1 MSFLQKSNYEKSDR
15 SNFENLFDVEIG
27 KEQKPYMQCKQS
39 LIIPSS
45 NSPMKTIEG
54 TESSSMMTGA
64 KQATI
69 GLGIAAMALYAV
81 KAKRSKNSQKEVSSG
96 EEDQI
101 ANDINIV

>member
-1 MSFLQKSNYEKSDR
+1 
-15 SNFENLFDVEIG
+15 
-27 KEQKPYMQCKQS
+27 
-39 LIIPSS
+39 
-45 NSPMKTIEG
+45 MKTIEG